1 MMHTAAIPTPGLLAR
16 IHRAKKRKKEKEKPV
31 EGKYLLA
38 SAYVYNVYVHVPLS
52 LTARKEAVAATVA
65 FTAATERMLLST
77 SFRVDPRTFS
87 RAYTLY

>member
-31 EGKYLLA
+31 EEKYLLA

-52 LTARKEAVAATVA
+52 LTARK
-65 FTAATERMLLST
+65 
-77 SFRVDPRTFS
+77 
-87 RAYTLY
+87 